1 MAPLIVKGKVLVG
14 NCGGQ
19 FGVRGWLTARQAD
32 PSKIPANSDGPQ
44 RDMNLICSRED
55 KRWLVIHVPDIPPLA
70 GAALPGFAW
79 SEMPFPEADLHEAEQ
94 NHSLV
99 RCSRSV

>member
-32 PSKIPANSDGPQ
+32 PSKIPANSDGPP
-44 RDMNLICSRED
+44 NGI
-55 KRWLVIHVPDIPPLA
+55 
-70 GAALPGFAW
+70 
-79 SEMPFPEADLHEAEQ
+79 
-94 NHSLV
+94 
-99 RCSRSV
+99 